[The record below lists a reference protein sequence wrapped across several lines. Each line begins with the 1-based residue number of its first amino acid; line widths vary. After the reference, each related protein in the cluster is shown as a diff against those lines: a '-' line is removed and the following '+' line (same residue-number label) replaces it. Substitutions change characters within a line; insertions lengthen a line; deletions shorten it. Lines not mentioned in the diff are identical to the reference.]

1 MKTYVFDIDG
11 TICTKSENKDY
22 EDSLPLN
29 DRIEKVNILFD
40 AGNEII
46 FFTAR
51 GMARNEGNS
60 DKCYE
65 EFYELTNK
73 QLMVWGVKYHKLIL
87 GKPAGDLYIDDK
99 AISDINFFGEI
110 HE

>member
-11 TICTKSENKDY
+11 TICTKPQNKDY
-22 EDSLPLN
+22 EDSLPLIA
-29 DRIEKVNILFD
+29 RIEKVNELFD
-40 AGNEII
+40 KGNKIV

-51 GMARNEGNS
+51 GMGRNKGNS

-73 QLMVWGVKYHKLIL
+73 QLILWGVKYHKLIL
-87 GKPAGDLYIDDK
+87 GKPSGDFYIDDK
-99 AISDINFFGEI
+99 GIKDVMFFED
-110 HE
+110 E